1 MPQDNLSYRLETMA
15 VHAGQTPDQATGS
28 RAVPIYQTTSF
39 VFPDTDYA
47 ARLFSLEE
55 KGDIYT
61 RISNP
66 TTEVFEKRMAALE
79 RGVGAMA
86 VASGQMAVAYSILTL
101 AKSGDEIISS
111 ASLYGGTYAMFFH
124 RLPSLGINVRFV
136 DPTVPEHFRQ
146 AITPKTKAIYAE
158 TIGNPQL
165 DVLDIEAVAEIAHE
179 AGIPLIMDNTFATPC
194 LCRPFEFGADIV
206 VHSATKW
213 IGGHGNSIGGII
225 IDAGTFPWGNGNFP
239 DFVEPDPAYHGV
251 SYTRDM
257 GEAAY
262 ITKARVQY
270 LRDLGGCLS
279 PFNAFLFLLG
289 LETLPLRM
297 ERHSQNAQRIAD
309 FLQNHPKVS
318 WVSYPGLL
326 ENPSYSQ
333 AQKYLTN
340 GAGAMISF
348 GVKGG
353 RKAGGRFIDSLKL
366 ISLVANV
373 GDAKSLVIHPATTTH
388 SQLTS
393 EQLAATGVTED
404 MIRLSVGLEHVDDLI
419 DDLDRALS
427 QAAI

>member
-1 MPQDNLSYRLETMA
+1 MSQDNSGYRLETMA
-15 VHAGQTPDQATGS
+15 VHAGQAPDPATGS

-79 RGVGAMA
+79 KGVGALA

-124 RLPSLGINVRFV
+124 RLPNLGINVRFV
-136 DPTVPEHFRQ
+136 DPTTPEHFRQ

-165 DVLDIEAVAEIAHE
+165 DVLDIEAVANVAHE
-179 AGIPLIMDNTFATPC
+179 AGIPLIIDNTFATPC

-225 IDAGTFPWGNGNFP
+225 IDSGTFPWDNGNFP

-297 ERHSQNAQRIAD
+297 ERHSQNAQRIAQ

-318 WVSYPGLL
+318 WVSYPGLP
-326 ENPSYSQ
+326 EDPSYSH
-333 AQKYLTN
+333 ARKYLTH
-340 GAGAMISF
+340 GAGAMVSF

-353 RKAGGRFIDSLKL
+353 RQAGGRFIDSLKL

-388 SQLTS
+388 SQLTA

-419 DDLDRALS
+419 DDLDRALR
-427 QAAI
+427 QATN

>member
-1 MPQDNLSYRLETMA
+1 MSQAKKNYQLETMA
-15 VHAGQTPDQATGS
+15 VHAGQIPDPATGA

-39 VFPDTDYA
+39 VFSDTDYA

-79 RGVGAMA
+79 KGIGALA

-101 AKSGDEIISS
+101 ARTGDEIISS
-111 ASLYGGTYAMFFH
+111 ASLYGGTYSLFAH
-124 RLPSLGINVRFV
+124 RLPSLGINVHFV
-136 DPTVPEHFRQ
+136 DPESPEHFRQ
-146 AITPKTKAIYAE
+146 AITPHTQAIYAE

-165 DVLDIEAVAEIAHE
+165 DVLDIEAVAKIAHQ
-179 AGIPLIMDNTFATPC
+179 AGIPLIIDNTFATPC
-194 LCRPFEFGADIV
+194 LCRPFEFGADII

-225 IDAGTFPWGNGNFP
+225 IDAGTFPWDNGNFP
-239 DFVEPDPAYHGV
+239 DFVEPDPAYQGI
-251 SYTRDM
+251 SYTEDM
-257 GEAAY
+257 GKAAY
-262 ITKARVQY
+262 ITKARAQY

-289 LETLPLRM
+289 IETLPLRM
-297 ERHSQNAQRIAD
+297 EKHSQNALTIAT

-318 WVSYPGLL
+318 WINYPGL
-326 ENPSYSQ
+326 PGDSSYDK
-333 AQKYLTN
+333 ARKYLTS
-340 GAGAMISF
+340 GAGAMVSF

-353 RKAGGRFIDSLKL
+353 FQAGRRFINSLKL

-373 GDAKSLVIHPATTTH
+373 GDAKSLVIHPASTTH
-388 SQLTS
+388 SQLTP

-404 MIRLSVGLEHVDDLI
+404 MIRLSVGLEHVDDLM
-419 DDLDRALS
+419 DDLDRALH
-427 QAAI
+427 QATT

>member
-1 MPQDNLSYRLETMA
+1 MSQAKKNYQLETMA
-15 VHAGQTPDQATGS
+15 VHAGQIPDPATGA

-39 VFPDTDYA
+39 VFSDTDYA

-79 RGVGAMA
+79 KGIGALA

-101 AKSGDEIISS
+101 ARTGDEIISS
-111 ASLYGGTYAMFFH
+111 ASLYGGTYSLFAH
-124 RLPSLGINVRFV
+124 RLPSLGINVHFV
-136 DPTVPEHFRQ
+136 DPESPEHFRQ
-146 AITPKTKAIYAE
+146 AITPHTQAIYAE

-165 DVLDIEAVAEIAHE
+165 DVLDIEAVAKIAHQ
-179 AGIPLIMDNTFATPC
+179 AGIPLIIDNTFATPC
-194 LCRPFEFGADIV
+194 LCRPFEFGADII

-225 IDAGTFPWGNGNFP
+225 IDAGTFPWDNGNFP
-239 DFVEPDPAYHGV
+239 DFVEPDPAYQGI

-257 GEAAY
+257 GKAAY
-262 ITKARVQY
+262 ITKARAQY

-297 ERHSQNAQRIAD
+297 EKHSQNALTIAT

-318 WVSYPGLL
+318 WINYPGL
-326 ENPSYSQ
+326 PGDSSYNK
-333 AQKYLTN
+333 ARKYLAD

-353 RKAGGRFIDSLKL
+353 FQAGRRFINSLKL

-373 GDAKSLVIHPATTTH
+373 GDAKSLVIHPASTTH
-388 SQLTS
+388 SQLTP

-404 MIRLSVGLEHVDDLI
+404 MIRLSVGLEHVDDLM
-419 DDLDRALS
+419 DDLDRALH
-427 QAAI
+427 QATT